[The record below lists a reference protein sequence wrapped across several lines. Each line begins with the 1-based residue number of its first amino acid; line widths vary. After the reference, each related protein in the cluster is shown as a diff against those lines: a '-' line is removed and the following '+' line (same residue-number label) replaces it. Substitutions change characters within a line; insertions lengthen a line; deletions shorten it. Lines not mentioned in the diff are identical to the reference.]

1 MTIALNSSLDT
12 TLKNYHVLRMYYL
25 WLNEEQAGPYTL
37 HQVQSMWNDGQIT
50 GLTLFWQEGNAD
62 WQPLS
67 AIQSTIEPEVRPA
80 LLEKTA
86 VIPTVQQVFVKKAQE
101 KAAINPAPV
110 TTPVESHE
118 EKVEWSGNPTWWK
131 WITLLVIAVVLCL
144 VPIVFIFIPA
154 VSILIGL
161 GALPFALGIF
171 VYVYMDRASTKYS
184 VTNKRISVE
193 SGIFNKT
200 SRELRIQDI
209 RSIAAHINFL
219 GYGNIEFS
227 SAASDEVDVVF
238 TAVSGAAAVRDL
250 VKKLQA

>member
-1 MTIALNSSLDT
+1 
-12 TLKNYHVLRMYYL
+12 MYYL

-37 HQVQSMWNDGQIT
+37 HQVQSMWNEGHIT

-67 AIQSTIEPEVRPA
+67 TIQSTIEPEIRPA

-86 VIPTVQQVFVKKAQE
+86 VMPTVEQVFVKKAKE
-101 KAAINPAPV
+101 KAATNPAPV
-110 TTPVESHE
+110 TAPVETHE
-118 EKVEWSGNPTWWK
+118 EKVEWSGYPTWWK
-131 WITLLVIAVVLCL
+131 WVTLLAIALVLCL
-144 VPIVFIFIPA
+144 VPVGIYLFLADYLVYSLATLPIAA
-154 VSILIGL
+154 V
-161 GALPFALGIF
+161 IF
-171 VYVYMDRASTKYS
+171 VYVYLARGSTKYS

-238 TAVSGAAAVRDL
+238 TAVSGAAGVRDL